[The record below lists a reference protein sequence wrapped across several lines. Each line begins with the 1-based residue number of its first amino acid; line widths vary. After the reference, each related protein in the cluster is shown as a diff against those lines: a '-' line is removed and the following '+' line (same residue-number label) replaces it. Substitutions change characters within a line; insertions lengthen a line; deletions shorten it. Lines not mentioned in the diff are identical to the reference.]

1 MEFIKEKINNLKRLL
16 NENSIRIYSFIIVV
30 SWIILIV
37 NYILISV
44 SIYQPNNTQFI
55 ISYSNKFLSYHI

>member
-37 NYILISV
+37 NYTLISV